1 MLEAPSVTCLKIE
14 EQKDELSIQ
23 EDFGNYAERAK
34 KLQMNNQNFDVTAF
48 VQNTCKQ
55 FFAQ

>member
-1 MLEAPSVTCLKIE
+1 MNCLKIE
-14 EQKDELSIQ
+14 EQKEELSIQ